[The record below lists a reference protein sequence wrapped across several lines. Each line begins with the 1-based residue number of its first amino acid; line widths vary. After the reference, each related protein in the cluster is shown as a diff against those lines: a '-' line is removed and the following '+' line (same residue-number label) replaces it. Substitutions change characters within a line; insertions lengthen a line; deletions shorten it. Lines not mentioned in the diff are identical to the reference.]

1 MLCCRSQRGWAE
13 QRELAPFSATE
24 QLLQSLDTGDVLLF
38 SRRVWDGRVSAAQPA
53 ASSPVCHPQHSFV
66 RRARSALLCPACLS
80 CQPLR
85 SVYVLLSKYLNGEYD
100 HCGVVVRDRSC
111 DVSYLLEIGCT
122 GRVQLLACDTRLLHS
137 ASREVVVRKL
147 DAPRTAQQLDHVD
160 RLVVQLAH
168 AQQPPP
174 PPLQPLAAFSHALTP
189 SLLLPLERLLRLAAA
204 CVLLGAGGGQST
216 RSLHQL
222 GQFIQTR
229 QERARTER
237 RVRELSAEL
246 ASGALDANSATRLAG
261 KQQRLLGELRR
272 AERRE
277 SELRRQVEK
286 NQSAATRQKANP
298 AAASL
303 SEVAAAA
310 CPSAALSALLLQQL
324 EALPVDAW
332 PPGSDC
338 TVQPPSLSHFLA
350 KHFLS
355 VVSLPLAP
363 DAVLERE
370 LFFKS
375 AGKPLPYTVAH

>member
-1 MLCCRSQRGWAE
+1 MQRGWAE
-13 QRELAPFSATE
+13 RRELAAFSATE

-38 SRRVWDGRVSAAQPA
+38 NRRVWDGRVSAAQLSPQPA
-53 ASSPVCHPQHSFV
+53 ASRPAQSVLQTTHSSCVF
-66 RRARSALLCPACLS
+66 CPALPCPAAS

-111 DVSYLLEIGCT
+111 DVSYLLEVGCT

-147 DAPRTAQQLDHVD
+147 DAPRTGQQMDEVD
-160 RLVVQLAH
+160 RLVAQL

-174 PPLQPLAAFSHALTP
+174 SPLQPLAAFSHALTP

-204 CVLLGAGGGQST
+204 CVLQGAGGGEST
-216 RSLHQL
+216 RRLHQL
-222 GQFIQTR
+222 GQYIQTR

-246 ASGALDANSATRLAG
+246 SSGALDADSATRLAG
-261 KQQRLLGELRR
+261 KQQRLTREMRR

-286 NQSAATRQKANP
+286 GHTAATRQKSILVP
-298 AAASL
+298 ASL
-303 SEVAAAA
+303 SEVAAAP

-324 EALPVDAW
+324 AALPVGSW
-332 PPGSDC
+332 PPASEC
-338 TVQPPSLSHFLA
+338 TVPPPPVSQYLA

-355 VVSLPLAP
+355 AVTLPLAP
-363 DAVLERE
+363 DVVLERE